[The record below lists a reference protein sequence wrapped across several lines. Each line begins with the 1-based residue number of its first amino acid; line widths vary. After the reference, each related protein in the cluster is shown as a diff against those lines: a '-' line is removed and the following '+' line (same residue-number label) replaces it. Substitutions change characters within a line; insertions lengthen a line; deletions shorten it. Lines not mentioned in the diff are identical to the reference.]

1 MSRDLFGAVER
12 IARIASARTT
22 KEALALASALQED
35 TTRDL
40 IQCVKELRSSVD
52 KLWDNSNKTGKAT
65 NALVVLTVI
74 LGICTIVLVYLTWT
88 LANPPIVVPN
98 GS

>member
-1 MSRDLFGAVER
+1 MSTFGTFER
-12 IARIASARTT
+12 LARIANASTT

-40 IQCVKELRSSVD
+40 IQCVTDLRSSVD
-52 KLWDNSNKTGKAT
+52 RLWDSSRKTGTAT
-65 NALVVLTVI
+65 AALLVLTVI
-74 LGICTIVLVYLTWT
+74 LTLCTIVLVYLTWT
-88 LANPPIVVPN
+88 LANPPSVLPN